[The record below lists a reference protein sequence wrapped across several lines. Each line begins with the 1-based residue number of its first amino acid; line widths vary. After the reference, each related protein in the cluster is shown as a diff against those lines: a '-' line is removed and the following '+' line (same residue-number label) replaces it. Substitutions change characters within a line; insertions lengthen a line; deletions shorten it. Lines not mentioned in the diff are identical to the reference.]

1 MTNSA
6 GLSPSTATASTVHA
20 GTKTFVRA
28 DCATFRKTTE
38 RFGGLSN
45 MAGGFPLR
53 VNGIRILTTEA
64 LYQAMRWPH
73 IPEVQ
78 KTVLDEASPMG
89 AKMKGKPFRS
99 QSRPDW
105 DDVRVELMRWCVRL
119 KLAFH
124 WGAFGGIL
132 RATGDRPIVEDSH
145 KDRFWGAVPSKADPN
160 TLTGENVLGS
170 LLMEAREWARGDRV
184 RLVDPLNV
192 VGVLLFGRSIG
203 AVEIPT
209 PGSQ

>member
-1 MTNSA
+1 MTNGT
-6 GLSPSTATASTVHA
+6 GLSRSTATASTVHA

-38 RFGGLSN
+38 RFGALSN

-78 KTVLDEASPMG
+78 KRVLDEASPMG

-105 DDVRVELMRWCVRL
+105 NEVRVELMRWCVRM

-145 KDRFWGAVPSKADPN
+145 KDRFWGAVPSKQDPN
-160 TLTGENVLGS
+160 SLVGDNVLGS
-170 LLMEAREWARGDRV
+170 LLEEMRELSKGS
-184 RLVDPLNV
+184 RLEEVQPLALPDF
-192 VGVLLFGRSIG
+192 LLLGQPIQK
-203 AVEIPT
+203 VT
-209 PGSQ
+209 TYY